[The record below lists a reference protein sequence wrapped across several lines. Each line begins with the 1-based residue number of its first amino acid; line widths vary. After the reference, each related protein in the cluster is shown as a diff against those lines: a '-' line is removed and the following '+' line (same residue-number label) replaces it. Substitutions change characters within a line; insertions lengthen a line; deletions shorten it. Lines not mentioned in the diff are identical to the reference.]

1 MSKSEA
7 ELDAILDAE
16 LNALDCSSK
25 SNEISGGLSQSDKD
39 KYIESLLSE
48 IADLKKQ
55 LHTKTSD
62 LNINNLEEMC
72 NISLDDLNESITL
85 KPPDVDVDD
94 EDEDGDDG
102 EKFDPNN
109 ILNMLGAF
117 MNNDMLKGDGGESAP
132 NMQMGEN
139 PMMQMLS
146 KMMEGLGENMQSGDF
161 DSKSDEDASDSET
174 APEVESTLED
184 EPSAVVDESDEPL
197 HEKLD

>member
-7 ELDAILDAE
+7 ELDAILDEE
-16 LNALDCSSK
+16 LNTLDYSRK
-25 SNEISGGLSQSDKD
+25 SIEISGGLSQSDKD

-62 LNINNLEEMC
+62 LNIHNLEEMS
-72 NISLDDLNESITL
+72 NISLDDLKESITL
-85 KPPDVDVDD
+85 KPPDADD
-94 EDEDGDDG
+94 EEEDDNETG

-117 MNNDMLKGDGGESAP
+117 MNNDMLKGNGGEGAP
-132 NMQMGEN
+132 NMQMGAN

-146 KMMEGLGENMQSGDF
+146 KMMEGLGENMQEGDF
-161 DSKSDEDASDSET
+161 DSNRDEDASDSET
-174 APEVESTLED
+174 APEAEAEA
-184 EPSAVVDESDEPL
+184 EAEAL

>member
-85 KPPDVDVDD
+85 KPPDVDD

-117 MNNDMLKGDGGESAP
+117 MNNDMLKGDGGESTP

-161 DSKSDEDASDSET
+161 DSKSDEDASDSENT
-174 APEVESTLED
+174 LDVESTLED

>member
-16 LNALDCSSK
+16 LNTLDCSSK
-25 SNEISGGLSQSDKD
+25 SVEISGGLSQSDKD

-55 LHTKTSD
+55 LHMKTSD

-72 NISLDDLNESITL
+72 NIYVEDLKESITL
-85 KPPDVDVDD
+85 KPPDVDDD
-94 EDEDGDDG
+94 EDDG
-102 EKFDPNN
+102 EKFDPSN

-117 MNNDMLKGDGGESAP
+117 MNNDMLKGDGGESVP
-132 NMQMGEN
+132 NMQTDTN
-139 PMMQMLS
+139 PMMKMLS
-146 KMMEGLGENMQSGDF
+146 KMMEGLGENMQAGDL
-161 DSKSDEDASDSET
+161 DSKGDEEVSDSDT
-174 APEVESTLED
+174 DP
-184 EPSAVVDESDEPL
+184 VVYSDADIKPL

>member
-1 MSKSEA
+1 MSKSDA

-16 LNALDCSSK
+16 LNTLDCSSK
-25 SNEISGGLSQSDKD
+25 SIEISGGLSQSDKD

-85 KPPDVDVDD
+85 KPPDVED
-94 EDEDGDDG
+94 EDEDDG

-174 APEVESTLED
+174 DPAVESTLED
-184 EPSAVVDESDEPL
+184 EPNVVSDESTEPL

>member
-25 SNEISGGLSQSDKD
+25 SNEISGGLSKSDKD

-85 KPPDVDVDD
+85 KPPDVDD
-94 EDEDGDDG
+94 EECDEETG

-109 ILNMLGAF
+109 ILNMLDAF
-117 MNNDMLKGDGGESAP
+117 MNNDMLKGDGGENAP
-132 NMQMGEN
+132 NGEHGVN

-146 KMMEGLGENMQSGDF
+146 KMMEGLGENMQAGDI
-161 DSKSDEDASDSET
+161 DSKSDEDADSDTS
-174 APEVESTLED
+174 PEVESTLV
-184 EPSAVVDESDEPL
+184 SEPL
-197 HEKLD
+197 HEKQD